1 MGEKIQMGF
10 KVDSDIYKQFED
22 VLTEFHTVT
31 GVKPVKQESFET
43 AMKDYVIKLKKQIE
57 ILKNS

>member
-10 KVDSDIYKQFED
+10 KVDSDIYREFET
-22 VLTEFHTVT
+22 VLDEFHKVT

-43 AMKDYVIKLKKQIE
+43 AMKDYIIKLRKQIE
-57 ILKNS
+57 MLKG

>member
-10 KVDSDIYKQFED
+10 KVDSDIYKEFET
-22 VLTEFHTVT
+22 VLDEFHKVT

-43 AMKDYVIKLKKQIE
+43 AMKDYIIKLRKQIE
-57 ILKNS
+57 LLKG